1 MKGIAAVIW
10 SVLSVFSLEAQ
21 TELLH
26 FNNPISSK
34 GAYINPAFL
43 PRYGLNFSFATSTQ
57 FTPGQ
62 IQLFDIFR
70 SDLDPSQTVRTL
82 LADSGKHLRDI
93 KLDQEIGLLDIGIRS
108 RRSYIHMSSKF
119 ITRVDL
125 NIDKDLLGLVFFGN
139 GDTQYFKKP
148 VKLDFSGTKFQLH
161 MEHRMSY
168 GRQIGSKFYM
178 GLSAKVIHGLARLQL
193 DNAKFDLLTDE
204 NDSSIYS
211 ISAKGEIN
219 AVSTGFQGSLF
230 KPYDPISYLYR
241 VPFANYGLSYGGGFI
256 YRPFDFLRISFST
269 ENHGTTEWNYF
280 RSEHNL
286 SVNIAQFQGLD
297 TIGLLIRQE
306 NTSLSQELN
315 DTLNSWYNFSETSIN
330 KLEITPLRPKY
341 IFGAEYLGFRRHKLG
356 FVYATGLGTRSDI
369 DLWSLTEH
377 FDVNK
382 YIQLYIGY
390 SRFMQPIPQNI
401 WNLGFS
407 AQALGMQ
414 LYGQLNNV
422 AGIIHPGN
430 TSHYY
435 GGQIGFN
442 INIVE
447 NIDSDGD
454 DIPNHRDKCK
464 EVYGVPKYNGC
475 PEYIFRQPHIVDP
488 KTKRLKKMKRIEE
501 RFN

>member
-1 MKGIAAVIW
+1 MKKAGWFIYVFLHLTFGW
-10 SVLSVFSLEAQ
+10 SQ
-21 TELLH
+21 TELFH
-26 FNNPISSK
+26 FNNPLSSK
-34 GAYINPAFL
+34 AAALNPAFL

-70 SDLDPSQTVRTL
+70 SDLDPAQTLRVL
-82 LADSGKHLRDI
+82 LADSNKDLRDM
-93 KLDQEIGLLDIGIRS
+93 KFDQELGLLDIGIRS

-119 ITRVDL
+119 IARADL
-125 NIDKDLLGLVFFGN
+125 NIDKDLFGLAFFGN

-148 VKLDFSGTKFQLH
+148 VELDFSGTKFQLH

-168 GRQIGSKFYM
+168 GRQIGSKWYF

-193 DNAKFDLLTDE
+193 DRAKFDLLTDE

-211 ISAKGEIN
+211 LSARGDVN
-219 AVSTGFQGSLF
+219 AVSTGFQGSIL
-230 KPYDPISYLYR
+230 KPYDPLWYLQR

-280 RSEHNL
+280 RSEHNI
-286 SVNIAQFQGLD
+286 SVNMAQFQGLD
-297 TIGLLIRQE
+297 TIGLLFRQE
-306 NTSLSQELN
+306 NRSLSQELN
-315 DTLNSWYNFSETSIN
+315 DTLDSWYSIN
-330 KLEITPLRPKY
+330 EVSNFKREITTIRPRY
-341 IFGAEYLGFRRHKLG
+341 IFGAEYLGFHRHRLG
-356 FVYATGLGTRSDI
+356 VVYAQGLGTRSDI
-369 DLWSLTEH
+369 DVWSFSEH

-382 YIQLYIGY
+382 YVQLYLGY
-390 SRFMQPIPQNI
+390 SRFVNPRLQNI

-414 LYGQLNNV
+414 LYAQLNNV
-422 AGIIHPGN
+422 VGILYPGN

-435 GGQIGFN
+435 GGQVGFN

-454 DIPNHRDKCK
+454 DIPDHRDKCK
-464 EVYGVPKYNGC
+464 DVYGVPKYKGC
-475 PEYIFRQPHIVDP
+475 PEYTFRQPHLVDP